1 VANSTTA
8 EIRGT
13 NAAVVTSAA
22 LVAQQVGGKAA
33 RDALFLSTFHADSL
47 PIVMAAGA
55 ALSLAAVLWLSR
67 LMARHS
73 PARVLP
79 VVLAVSS
86 CGLTLEWGVG
96 FVSPPV
102 AAVLVYLH
110 TATFSPVMISS
121 FWSLINER
129 FDPHAAKAA
138 VARIGTGATFGGV
151 VGGLLAWRAASLVS
165 LPTTVLCLA
174 GLNAAC
180 FVGTV
185 WFRAYGDP
193 SKTPA
198 PTVTSSV
205 STPASPPTSA
215 LATLRAAPFLRNL
228 ALLVALG
235 AAMSAL
241 LDYVFSV
248 QATAVYPKG
257 APLLAFF
264 SLFWLAVSV
273 VSLVVQLTL
282 GRIAMERLGLAV
294 NIAVLPGI
302 IIMGGAVGMAVPGLV
317 SSALLRGAESIQRN
331 TLFRSAYELLYT
343 PLSEERKRVTK
354 ALIDVGFD
362 RFGTVIGSGVALLT
376 IQLFVDGPSRVLLGA
391 VVVFAICTL
400 PVARRLQTGYVAAL
414 EEGLREGE
422 KKLEVPH
429 FEATRQSLGGNR
441 DGVVRDELVQRAEAL
456 HPPEASPAADG
467 VAQPA
472 YRDAEAL
479 LARGAEVLSGDP
491 QRARK
496 ALETWP
502 ASEPRFA
509 TFAIL
514 LLGDKDLYPAAQVA
528 LRRVAKGVTGQLV
541 DVLLDPQADTVTRR
555 RVPRVLAS
563 CPTQRSADGL
573 VLGIADERF
582 EVRYECGRALLKLTD
597 LDPKIVVSR
606 ETVFAAVL
614 REAEKRSAEVVATEE
629 YDEEAAGAESLA
641 FVENLLARDRLDR
654 RLEHIFTILSLHF
667 ERDPLRMAYR
677 ALHLED
683 TGHRGTALEY
693 LATVLPKELS
703 AAVWPFLGEA
713 EPLPVAR
720 PSTEILRDLIH
731 ATTASRASR
740 SAREAL

>member
-1 VANSTTA
+1 MAISTSV
-8 EIRGT
+8 ENRGT
-13 NAAVVTSAA
+13 IAAVLTSAA
-22 LVAQQVGGKAA
+22 LVAQQVAGKAA
-33 RDALFLSTFHADSL
+33 RDALFLSTFRPNSL
-47 PIVMAAGA
+47 PFVMAAGA
-55 ALSLAAVLWLSR
+55 VLSLAAVVWLSR

-86 CGLTLEWGVG
+86 CGLALEWGVG
-96 FVSPPV
+96 LVSSPV

-110 TATFSPVMISS
+110 TAAFSPVTIST
-121 FWSLINER
+121 FWLLINER

-151 VGGLLAWRAASLVS
+151 VGGLAAWRAASLVS

-174 GLNAAC
+174 GLNALC
-180 FVGTV
+180 FAGTV
-185 WFRAYGDP
+185 WFRAYGES
-193 SKTPA
+193 SKPPPA
-198 PTVTSSV
+198 RASLRS
-205 STPASPPTSA
+205 SPPTSA
-215 LATLRAAPFLRNL
+215 IATLRAAPFLRNL

-273 VSLVVQLTL
+273 ASLVVQLTL
-282 GRIAMERLGLAV
+282 GRIAMEKLGLAV

-302 IIMGGAVGMAVPGLV
+302 IILGGAVGLAVPGLA

-362 RFGTVIGSGVALLT
+362 RLGTVIGSGVALLT
-376 IQLFVDGPSRVLLGA
+376 IQLFVTGPSRVLLG
-391 VVVFAICTL
+391 VVVAFACCTL
-400 PVARRLQTGYVAAL
+400 PVARRLHTGYVAAL
-414 EEGLREGE
+414 EEGLREGD
-422 KKLEVPH
+422 KMLAVPASD
-429 FEATRQSLGGNR
+429 ATERSRAGNR
-441 DGVVRDELVQRAEAL
+441 EGVVRDELIQRVQAL
-456 HPPEASPAADG
+456 HAPEVTPPADDRVRAA
-467 VAQPA
+467 Q
-472 YRDAEAL
+472 RDAL
-479 LARGAEVLSGDP
+479 LSRAGDALSGDVE
-491 QRARK
+491 RARK

-514 LLGDKDLYPAAQVA
+514 LLGDKDLYATSQAA
-528 LRRVAKGVTGQLV
+528 LRPVAKNVTGQLV
-541 DVLLDPQADTVTRR
+541 DALVDHGTDVVMRR
-555 RVPRVLAS
+555 RIPRVLAA
-563 CPTQRSADGL
+563 CPTQRAADGL
-573 VLGIADERF
+573 VLGIADARF

-597 LDPKIVVSR
+597 LDPAVVVSR
-606 ETVFAAVL
+606 GTVFAAVL
-614 REAEKRSAEVVATEE
+614 REAEKRSAEIAAVEE
-629 YDEEAAGAESLA
+629 YDEDATGAESLA
-641 FVENLLARDRLDR
+641 FVESLLARDRLDR
-654 RLEHIFTILSLHF
+654 RLEHIFTLLSLHF

-683 TGHRGTALEY
+683 AAHRGTALEY

-731 ATTASRASR
+731 ATTPT
-740 SAREAL
+740 